1 MNNKLQ
7 NNKSMDLNTVETNI
21 TVDSTPC
28 DFITM
33 NLNQSVTGHHTFDIS
48 VSFRHEKE
56 SVWAIT
62 VDEIFRKYLNKSVYI
77 EMKHRQSAETN
88 EFEGIVTDIEV
99 VGIDGDKGTVLLRGG
114 SPTLLLD
121 RDPGM
126 ASFVDYT
133 LYNVVAET
141 IEHTGIQVEI
151 DNKIQLERP
160 IPYLARYKETS
171 YAFLSRVLSD
181 FGEWCYYDGKKLVV
195 GNPMNQ
201 QEKRVTFDMELL
213 EVHSKVGLR
222 NLNTRYYDYDPTENN
237 YFEEASAN
245 ISNANLTMKAAKQ
258 VADQL
263 YPNPYKLPVGRTV
276 LGETDISNVVR
287 TKQSRAYTQTSE
299 FTARGNSCAIRIGE
313 IATVFL
319 PDLPEVSIKDLGSFR
334 VTQIHHQVDK
344 EGQYQNTFTG
354 ITALSETLSD
364 AHIVR
369 PQAFPEPAVVVDND
383 DPREQGR
390 VKVRFFWQAEDQSTD
405 WMRVQTPDAGSSDV
419 VAANRGF
426 VFIPEIKDQVMVG
439 FQYGD
444 PSRPYVMGSL
454 FHRDNTEGAAADNSV
469 KSITTR
475 SGSVLRFT
483 DLQEENSYKIEL
495 RYNEDNGIVLTV
507 NEDEGTLAIQT
518 SKDIYIKA
526 PELIQFEA
534 KNIILMAE
542 EAIQAKAEDKIEII
556 AENSVHLQA
565 TDQMELMG
573 ADITAE
579 AENDFSISGSNI
591 VVKADSSLALNG
603 GSKMDVKAGT
613 IKMNQ

>member
-1 MNNKLQ
+1 
-7 NNKSMDLNTVETNI
+7 MDLNTVETHI
-21 TVDSTPC
+21 TVDGKPC

-33 NLNQSVTGHHTFDIS
+33 NLDQYVTGHHTFAIT
-48 VSFRHEKE
+48 VSHRHEKE

-62 VDEIFRKYLNKSVYI
+62 VDEIFRQYLNKKVYI
-77 EMKHRQSAETN
+77 GMKHRESGEMN

-99 VGIDGDKGTVLLRGG
+99 AGVDGDKGTVVLRGG

-126 ASFVDYT
+126 ASFTEYT

-141 IEHTGIQVEI
+141 IEHTGIDLEI
-151 DNKIQLERP
+151 ENKIQLERP

-171 YAFLSRVLSD
+171 YAFLSRVLAD
-181 FGEWCYYDGKKLVV
+181 FGEWCYYDGRKLVV

-213 EVHSKVGLR
+213 EVRSKAGVR
-222 NLNTRYYDYDPTENN
+222 NLNTRYYDYDPTENS
-237 YFEEASAN
+237 YFEEASAT
-245 ISNANLTMKAAKQ
+245 ISNANLAMKTAKQ
-258 VADQL
+258 IADEL

-287 TKQSRAYTQTSE
+287 TRQNRVYTQTSE
-299 FTARGNSCAIRIGE
+299 FTARCNSCGIRIGE

-319 PDLPEVSIKDLGSFR
+319 PDMPEVSIKDLGSFR
-334 VTQIHHQVDK
+334 VTEIHHQVDK
-344 EGQYQNTFTG
+344 EGQYENTFTG
-354 ITALSETLSD
+354 ITALTETLPD
-364 AHIVR
+364 DHIVA
-369 PQAFPEPAVVVDND
+369 PQAFPEPAIVVDND

-390 VKVRFFWQAEDQSTD
+390 VKVRFFWQAEDESTD
-405 WMRVQTPDAGSSDV
+405 WVRVQTPDAGSSDV

-426 VFIPEIKDQVMVG
+426 VFIPEIEDQVMVG

-454 FHRDNTEGAAADNSV
+454 FHRDNSEGAAASNSV

-483 DLQEENSYKIEL
+483 DLEEENAYKIEL

-534 KNIILMAE
+534 KNIILLAE
-542 EAIQAKAEDKIEII
+542 ETIQAKADDKIEMV
-556 AENSVHLQA
+556 AENNLHLESA
-565 TDQMELMG
+565 DQMELMG

-579 AENDFSISGSNI
+579 AQSELGMSGKNI
-591 VVKADSSLALNG
+591 TAKADSSLALNG